1 MSLTL
6 NRTELTEEKHGSQS
20 VWPLIVQAVSGE
32 SGLPSEIFVYHV
44 FPEPADIEEVFE
56 CVASLPQLSDINT
69 TPSVNTPYYRKDT
82 LRFDCRT
89 PGDAEDL
96 WTLVKKDASD
106 LLWNFRFAAGLS
118 LDEQVVIT

>member
-6 NRTELTEEKHGSQS
+6 TRNELTEEKHGSQS
-20 VWPLIVQAVSGE
+20 VYPLIVQATSGE

-44 FPEPADIEEVFE
+44 FPDPADIAEVFE

-69 TPSVNTPYYRKDT
+69 TPSANVPYYRKDT

-89 PGDAEDL
+89 PEDAADL
-96 WTLVKKDASD
+96 WRLVQQDAQD
-106 LLWNFRFAAGLS
+106 LLWNFRYANGLS
-118 LDEQVVIT
+118 LTEQVVIA

>member
-32 SGLPSEIFVYHV
+32 SGFPSEIFVYHV

-56 CVASLPQLSDINT
+56 CVASLPQLSDIDT
-69 TPSVNTPYYRKDT
+69 QVTAFTPYLRKDT

-89 PGDAEDL
+89 PEDAEDL
-96 WTLVKKDASD
+96 WVRVKQDCSD
-106 LLWNFRFAAGLS
+106 LLWNYRYAAGLS
-118 LDEQVVIT
+118 LDEQVVIA

>member
-6 NRTELTEEKHGSQS
+6 NRTALTEEKQASQS

-32 SGLPSEIFVYHV
+32 PGFPSEIFVYHV
-44 FPEPADIEEVFE
+44 FPEPSDILEVFE
-56 CVASLPQLSDINT
+56 CVASLPQLSDIGTQT
-69 TPSVNTPYYRKDT
+69 TEVTPYYRTDT

-89 PGDAEDL
+89 PEDAEDL
-96 WTLVKKDASD
+96 WVSVKRDCED
-106 LLWNFRFAAGLS
+106 LLWNYRYAAGLS